1 MNVAVTSNVASAMTC
16 ETVTLPSGR
25 RWEVHSGGAGPQI
38 LWLHGLRGV
47 DPADPLLAALRTRY
61 RVTAP
66 VAPGFNDLDEL
77 SRIDN
82 IHEVALDYD
91 DLIDALG
98 LQGFILIGHSFGA
111 MIAAEI
117 AAHFP
122 GRAERLVLLAPF
134 GLWNDRYPVSDIFA
148 MPYTQIDDILWHDPV
163 ARERF
168 ARKVATDADV
178 KTVAAQTVKLAQG
191 LTAVTKFVWPI
202 PDRGLRRRLPRIACP
217 TLVLFGAEDRVISPR
232 YADDFKAGLRD
243 GQTEVVAGAGHMLP
257 YEQPEEVEHRVDRFL
272 KAAKS
277 T

>member
-1 MNVAVTSNVASAMTC
+1 MKE
-16 ETVTLPSGR
+16 ETVELKSGR
-25 RWEVHSGGAGPQI
+25 RWQVFTGGEGQDV

-47 DPADPLLAALRTRY
+47 DPADPTLMALQKRY

-77 SRIDN
+77 AKIDN
-82 IHEVALDYD
+82 IHELALDYD
-91 DLIDALG
+91 DLLDVLA
-98 LQGFILIGHSFGA
+98 LQGFSLIGHSFGA

-134 GLWNDRYPVSDIFA
+134 GMWNDAYPVADIFA
-148 MPYTQIDDILWHDPV
+148 MPYTQIDDILWHDQA

-168 ARKVATDADV
+168 ARKIVTDADAKIV
-178 KTVAAQTVKLAQG
+178 AEQTVALVRS

-217 TLVLFGAEDRVISPR
+217 ALVLFGAQDRVISPR
-232 YADDFKAGLRD
+232 YADDFKAGLRNSRT
-243 GQTEVVAGAGHMLP
+243 GMVAGAGHMLP
-257 YEQPEEVEHRVDRFL
+257 YEQPEQVELLIDAFH
-272 KAAKS
+272 KAAKVA
-277 T
+277 

>member
-1 MNVAVTSNVASAMTC
+1 MKE
-16 ETVTLPSGR
+16 ETVELISGR
-25 RWEVHSGGAGPQI
+25 RWQVFTGGEGPDV

-47 DPADPLLAALRTRY
+47 DPADPLLAALQTRH

-77 SRIDN
+77 SKIDN
-82 IHEVALDYD
+82 IHELALDYD
-91 DLIDALG
+91 DLIDALA
-98 LQGFILIGHSFGA
+98 LEGFVLLGHSFGA

-134 GLWNDRYPVSDIFA
+134 GLWNDAYPVADIFA
-148 MPYTQIDDILWHDPV
+148 MPYAQIDDSLWHEPA

-168 ARKVATDADV
+168 ARQASTDADV
-178 KTVAAQTVKLAQG
+178 KTVAAQTVRLAQS

-217 TLVLFGAEDRVISPR
+217 ALVLLGAEDKVISPR
-232 YADDFKAGLRD
+232 YANDFKAGLRR
-243 GQTEVVAGAGHMLP
+243 GRIEVVPGAGHMLP
-257 YEQPEEVEHRVDRFL
+257 YEKPQRVLDLVEHFL
-272 KAAKS
+272 ETAPALAG
-277 T
+277 

>member
-1 MNVAVTSNVASAMTC
+1 MNSD
-16 ETVTLPSGR
+16 TVTLRSGR
-25 RWEVHSGGAGPQI
+25 RWQVHTGGSGPPL

-47 DPADPLLAALRTRY
+47 DPADPTLAALQQRH

-66 VAPGFNDLDEL
+66 VAPGFNDLAEL
-77 SRIDN
+77 DRIDN
-82 IHEVALDYD
+82 IHELALDYD
-91 DLIDALG
+91 DLLEHLALTG
-98 LQGFILIGHSFGA
+98 CTLVGHSFGG

-134 GLWNDRYPVSDIFA
+134 GLWNDAYPVADVFA
-148 MPYTQIDDILWHDPV
+148 VPGAQLDDLLWHDAG

-168 ARKVATDADV
+168 APQPAPEADL
-178 KTVAAQTVKLAQG
+178 KAVAAERIKLAQS

-217 TLVLFGAEDRVISPR
+217 TLAVFGAQDQVVSPH
-232 YADDFKAGLRD
+232 YAEDFKAGLRD
-243 GQTEVVAGAGHMLP
+243 ARTAVVKGAGHMLT
-257 YEQPEEVEHRVDRFL
+257 YERAEDVVGMIEGLVRV
-272 KAAKS
+272 

>member
-1 MNVAVTSNVASAMTC
+1 
-16 ETVTLPSGR
+16 LPNGR
-25 RWEVHSGGAGPQI
+25 RWEVHFGGAGPEL

-47 DPADPLLAALRTRY
+47 DPTDPLLTALQTRY
-61 RVTAP
+61 HVTAP

-77 SRIDN
+77 SEIDN
-82 IHEVALDYD
+82 IHELALDYD

-98 LQGFILIGHSFGA
+98 LDGFLLVGHSFGA

-134 GLWNDRYPVSDIFA
+134 GLWNDAYPVADIFA
-148 MPYTQIDDILWHDPV
+148 TPYAQIDDSLWHDE
-163 ARERF
+163 ASRERF
-168 ARKVATDADV
+168 ARRASTDVDV
-178 KTVAAQTVKLAQG
+178 KTVAAQTVKLAQS

-217 TLVLFGAEDRVISPR
+217 ALVLFGGQDRVISAR

-243 GQTEVVAGAGHMLP
+243 GRTAVVAGAGHMVQ
-257 YEQPEEVEHRVDRFL
+257 YEQPKQVEQLVLAFE
-272 KAAKS
+272 KPAK
-277 T
+277 TA

>member
-1 MNVAVTSNVASAMTC
+1 MKE
-16 ETVTLPSGR
+16 ETVELSSDR
-25 RWEVHSGGAGPQI
+25 RWQVFTGGEGPDV

-47 DPADPLLAALRTRY
+47 DPADPTLMALQTGF

-77 SRIDN
+77 SKIDN
-82 IHEVALDYD
+82 IHELALDYD
-91 DLIDALG
+91 DLLDILA
-98 LQGFILIGHSFGA
+98 LQGFSLIGHSFGA

-134 GLWNDRYPVSDIFA
+134 GMWNDAYPVADIFA
-148 MPYTQIDDILWHDPV
+148 MPYTQIDDILWHDQA

-168 ARKVATDADV
+168 ARKIVTDADAKV
-178 KTVAAQTVKLAQG
+178 VAEQTVKLARS

-217 TLVLFGAEDRVISPR
+217 TLVLFGAQDRVISPR
-232 YADDFKAGLRD
+232 YADDFKEGLRR
-243 GQTEVVAGAGHMLP
+243 GRTGMVAGAGHMLP
-257 YEQPEEVEHRVDRFL
+257 YEQPEQVELLIDAFH
-272 KAAKS
+272 KAAKIG
-277 T
+277 